1 MTEKTAPQSNF
12 LSTIKVGGWTFI
24 SRVAG
29 LIRDIFTTNLL
40 GASFF
45 HDIFVVVLKIPNVFR
60 KLFAEGAF
68 SQAFIP
74 IYSEYIGRKDDKGS
88 QDFLNALF
96 GILLSALFIFTALA
110 LLFAPIFILTFAPGF
125 YFDIQKQD
133 LAVSLL
139 RIMFPYLALI
149 SLVAF
154 AAGIQNSHNKFSIP
168 AITPLIFNL
177 SLIGSAWLVAPKI
190 DIPVMALAWGVLLA
204 GFLQLL
210 FQIAPLATI
219 KKIPIPKIDFQNPG
233 VKKFFILILPAIVA
247 GGIAQI
253 NLLIDTIFASLLIT
267 GSPTWLYVS
276 DRLIQ
281 FPMGIF
287 AIAVGTV
294 LLPSLSKS
302 YAQKE
307 IKAFTEQLENAFK
320 LIFFLAIPS
329 LIGLIL
335 FASPLLAT
343 IFQRGAFLW
352 SDVQQASLSLIGF
365 SLGLPFF
372 MAMKVLVPAFFSR
385 QNTKTPMLIAF
396 LSLLINVC
404 LNYLLAFYYGLGHLG
419 LAIASSISAIVS
431 VVILS
436 LILKRDGLLS
446 FSGIL
451 TAFSFKVL
459 IASAALISF
468 LSIFNQYFDFELFT
482 EVQRLLHLG
491 AAVIVSLIIYF
502 GVSFLLGVRTT
513 DFK

>member
-1 MTEKTAPQSNF
+1 MTNKTAAQLNF
-12 LSTIKVGGWTFI
+12 FSSIKVGGWTFL

-40 GASFF
+40 GASIF

-60 KLFAEGAF
+60 KFFAEGAF

-74 IYSEYIGRKDDKGS
+74 IYSEYLGHKEEKGS

-96 GILLSALFIFTALA
+96 GILLTALFIFTALA
-110 LLFAPIFILTFAPGF
+110 LLFAPIFILIFAPGF
-125 YFDIQKQD
+125 YFDSQKQE
-133 LAVSLL
+133 LAVNLL

-168 AITPLIFNL
+168 AATPLIFNL

-190 DIPVMALAWGVLLA
+190 EIPVMALAWGVLLA

-210 FQIAPLATI
+210 FQIAPLAII
-219 KKIPIPKIDFQNPG
+219 KKIPVPKIDFQNPG

-287 AIAVGTV
+287 AIAIGTV
-294 LLPSLSKS
+294 LLPSLSKA

-307 IKAFTEQLENAFK
+307 KQAFISQLEHAFK

-329 LIGLIL
+329 LIGLVL

-352 SDVQQASLSLIGF
+352 VDVEQASLSLIGF
-365 SLGLPFF
+365 ALGLPFF

-385 QNTKTPMLIAF
+385 QNTKTPMLVAF
-396 LSLLINVC
+396 LSLLINIT
-404 LNYLLAFYYGLGHLG
+404 LNYLLAFYFELGHLG

-431 VVILS
+431 VIILS
-436 LILKRDGLLS
+436 LLLKREGLIS
-446 FSGIL
+446 FSGIYS
-451 TAFSFKVL
+451 AFSFKVL
-459 IASAALISF
+459 IASIALISF
-468 LSIFNQYFDFELFT
+468 LSIFNQYFDFELFSQI
-482 EVQRLLHLG
+482 QRLLYLT
-491 AAVIVSLIIYF
+491 AAVIGSIIIYF
-502 GVSFLLGVRTT
+502 GVSFLLGVRSA
-513 DFK
+513 DFR

>member
-110 LLFAPIFILTFAPGF
+110 LLFAPIFILIFAPGF

-287 AIAVGTV
+287 AIAIGTV
-294 LLPSLSKS
+294 LLPSLSKA

-307 IKAFTEQLENAFK
+307 IQAYTEQLEHAFK
-320 LIFFLAIPS
+320 LVFFLAIPS
-329 LIGLIL
+329 LIGLVL

-352 SDVQQASLSLIGF
+352 SDVQQASLSLIAF
-365 SLGLPFF
+365 SFGLPFF

-404 LNYLLAFYYGLGHLG
+404 LNYLLAFYFGLGHLG

-431 VVILS
+431 VIILS
-436 LILKRDGLLS
+436 FILKRDGLIS
-446 FSGIL
+446 FTGIL
-451 TAFSFKVL
+451 STFSLKVF
-459 IASAALISF
+459 IASVALISF
-468 LSIFNQYFDFELFT
+468 LSIFNQYFDFELFSQT
-482 EVQRLLHLG
+482 QRLLHLV
-491 AAVIVSLIIYF
+491 AAVIGSLIIYF
-502 GVSFLLGVRTT
+502 GSSFILGVRPA